1 MTNFVGR
8 HLEEMA
14 DLRSTRKKKLV
25 LLCSIVALV
34 TMAGYGVVNVTS
46 QNYLMGSI
54 NLLCSAVLIANLWYL
69 QKNSDQHYADLVLS
83 AVLLIQAVIFLLYGD
98 NTPLRLVWL
107 FPIIAAVIFV
117 NEFRIGMILSCAF
130 FTLTVFSFI
139 IAPETNVEAGLA
151 ADRFVISLL
160 ALTILCNTS
169 SYYYDKVVSYIQ
181 SLYREGIEDLAYM
194 DQLTGLANRWSF
206 ENWAEGK
213 LQNTKG
219 DKRSITALVFLDID
233 DFKSINDTYG
243 HDVGDRVLQHF
254 ARRLK
259 NNVRSK
265 DRKTDKH
272 DYSIARFAG
281 DEFVLLLYDVN
292 SREDLENILKRICH
306 LFEDTYE
313 SSERINKLTISVGV
327 SLFPQDADTLPELTR
342 CADKA
347 MYAAKHG
354 GKNQYRYYGGD
365 YLAPLENIDDS
376 TLMNV
381 TPIKKTNGS
390 CT

>member
-25 LLCSIVALV
+25 LLCSVVALF
-34 TMAGYGVVNVTS
+34 TMTGYGVVNITS

-54 NLLCSAVLIANLWYL
+54 NLLCSVVLIVNLWHL
-69 QKNSDQHYADLVLS
+69 QKNREQHYADLILS
-83 AVLLIQAVIFLLYGD
+83 AVLLVQAVIFLLYGD

-117 NEFRIGMILSCAF
+117 NEFRIGMILSSAF
-130 FTLTVFSFI
+130 FALTVFSFI
-139 IAPETNVEAGLA
+139 IAPAPNVEAGLA

-181 SLYREGIEDLAYM
+181 SLYKEGIEDLAYM

-213 LQNTKG
+213 LKNSKR
-219 DKRSITALVFLDID
+219 DKHSITALVFLDID

-281 DEFVLLLYDVN
+281 DEFVLLLYDVK

-365 YLAPLENIDDS
+365 YLAPLKNIDDS

>member
-1 MTNFVGR
+1 
-8 HLEEMA
+8 
-14 DLRSTRKKKLV
+14 
-25 LLCSIVALV
+25 
-34 TMAGYGVVNVTS
+34 
-46 QNYLMGSI
+46 
-54 NLLCSAVLIANLWYL
+54 
-69 QKNSDQHYADLVLS
+69 
-83 AVLLIQAVIFLLYGD
+83 
-98 NTPLRLVWL
+98 
-107 FPIIAAVIFV
+107 
-117 NEFRIGMILSCAF
+117 
-130 FTLTVFSFI
+130 
-139 IAPETNVEAGLA
+139 
-151 ADRFVISLL
+151 
-160 ALTILCNTS
+160 
-169 SYYYDKVVSYIQ
+169 
-181 SLYREGIEDLAYM
+181 M

-206 ENWAEGK
+206 ENWAEAK

>member
-206 ENWAEGK
+206 ENWAEAK